1 MSDNMRNS
9 INQKY
14 FESFAN
20 ELAGKFRRINHLTTN
35 ARVAIGSYHEEI
47 LKVAIKNFLSDRYSV
62 KTGYIYYDD
71 QNISDQIDILI
82 IDENY
87 SFSYL
92 FKEGNFAI
100 VKLEAVIC
108 AIEVKS
114 VLNKQNLEQAILNI
128 TRAKEIKQKSLTGGL
143 TGLIFGYKS
152 PVTSNGWLES
162 CFTSDK
168 LNSLKSIDH
177 FWPNAIL
184 FFNRSE
190 LLLFGSQGRQDR
202 DKNKYYSRLYKET
215 NLSGKENFRINQS
228 YKLAVFISFI
238 MSALGGNE
246 ISASNRFVE
255 NNFSQL
261 VDHEG
266 QKLGI
271 DGFRIGAQR
280 VLRNEN

>member
-1 MSDNMRNS
+1 MRNS

-92 FKEGNFAI
+92 FKEGDFAI
-100 VKLEAVIC
+100 VKPEAVIC

-143 TGLIFGYKS
+143 TGLIFGYES

-168 LNSLKSIDH
+168 LNSLMSIDH

-190 LLLFGSQGRQDR
+190 LLLFDSQGRQDK

-215 NLSGKENFRINQS
+215 NLSRKENFRINQS

-238 MSALGGNE
+238 MAALGGNE

-271 DGFRIGAQR
+271 DGFRIGAKR
-280 VLRNEN
+280 VLRSEK

>member
-1 MSDNMRNS
+1 MRNT

-35 ARVAIGSYHEEI
+35 ARVAIGNYHEEI
-47 LKVAIKNFLSDRYSV
+47 LKVAIRNFLSDRYSV

-71 QNISDQIDILI
+71 ENISNQIDILI

-92 FKEGNFAI
+92 FKEGDFAI
-100 VKLEAVIC
+100 VKPEAVVC

-114 VLNKQNLEQAILNI
+114 VLDRKNFEMAFANI
-128 TRAKEIKQKSLTGGL
+128 TQAKIIKQKSLTGQL
-143 TGLIFGYKS
+143 AGLIFAYDS
-152 PVTSNGWLES
+152 STTSNKWLEK
-162 CFTSDK
+162 CFLSSK
-168 LNSLKSIDH
+168 LDSLKDSDS

-184 FFNRSE
+184 FFNKAE
-190 LLLFGSQGRQDR
+190 FLLFDSKGGQDT
-202 DKNKYYSRLYKET
+202 KNVKYYSRLYKET
-215 NLSGKENFRINQS
+215 NLSKKDNFKINQS
-228 YKLAVFISFI
+228 YKLAVFISYI
-238 MSALGGNE
+238 VAALGGNE
-246 ISASNRFVE
+246 ISASNRFVQ

-261 VDHEG
+261 IDNSG

-271 DGFRIGAQR
+271 DGFRVGIKNS
-280 VLRNEN
+280 LRNI

>member
-1 MSDNMRNS
+1 MRNS

-14 FESFAN
+14 FESFAS

-35 ARVAIGSYHEEI
+35 ARVAIGNYHEEI

-62 KTGYIYYDD
+62 KTGYIYYDE
-71 QNISDQIDILI
+71 QNISDQIDILVV
-82 IDENY
+82 DENY

-92 FKEGNFAI
+92 FKEGDFAI
-100 VKLEAVIC
+100 VKPEAVVC

-128 TRAKEIKQKSLTGGL
+128 TRAKEVKQKSLTGNL
-143 TGLIFGYKS
+143 TGLIFGYES
-152 PVTSNGWLES
+152 PITSNEWIEN
-162 CFTSDK
+162 CFMSDK
-168 LNSLKSIDH
+168 LNSIINIDY
-177 FWPNAIL
+177 FWPNV
-184 FFNRSE
+184 F
-190 LLLFGSQGRQDR
+190 LLFDSQGRQDK

-215 NLSGKENFRINQS
+215 NLNKKENFKINQS

-238 MSALGGNE
+238 MAALEGNE

-271 DGFRIGAQR
+271 DGFRIGTKK

>member
-1 MSDNMRNS
+1 MRNS

-20 ELAGKFRRINHLTTN
+20 ELAGKFRRINHLTSN
-35 ARVAIGSYHEEI
+35 ARVAIGNYHEEI
-47 LKVAIKNFLSDRYSV
+47 LKVAIKNFLSDRYTV

-71 QNISDQIDILI
+71 QNISNQVDILI

-87 SFSYL
+87 TFSYL
-92 FKEGNFAI
+92 FKEGDFAI
-100 VKLEAVIC
+100 VKPEAVVC
-108 AIEVKS
+108 AVEVKS
-114 VLNKQNLEQAILNI
+114 VLNKSSLEQAFLNI
-128 TRAKEIKQKSLTGGL
+128 TRAKEVKQKSLTGGL
-143 TGLIFGYKS
+143 TGLIFGYES
-152 PVTSNGWLES
+152 PTTSNDWLEN
-162 CFTSDK
+162 CFNSNK
-168 LNSLKSIDH
+168 LNPLADIDH

-190 LLLFGSQGRQDR
+190 LLLFDSQGRQDK

-215 NLSGKENFRINQS
+215 ELGKKENFKINQS
-228 YKLAVFISFI
+228 YKFAVFISFI
-238 MSALGGNE
+238 MAALGGNE
-246 ISASNRFVE
+246 IAASNRLVE

-271 DGFRIGAQR
+271 DGFRIGTKR

>member
-1 MSDNMRNS
+1 MRNS

-20 ELAGKFRRINHLTTN
+20 ELAGKFRRINHLTAN

-71 QNISDQIDILI
+71 QNISNQIDILI

-87 SFSYL
+87 TFSYL
-92 FKEGNFAI
+92 FKEGDFAI
-100 VKLEAVIC
+100 VKPEAVVC

-114 VLNKQNLEQAILNI
+114 VLNKQNLEQAVLNI

-143 TGLIFGYKS
+143 TGLIFGYES
-152 PVTSNGWLES
+152 PVTSNEWIENCLKS
-162 CFTSDK
+162 NK
-168 LNSLKSIDH
+168 LNSLVSIDH

-190 LLLFGSQGRQDR
+190 LLLFDSQGRQDR

-215 NLSGKENFRINQS
+215 NLSRTENFKANQS

-238 MSALGGNE
+238 MAALGGNE

-261 VDHEG
+261 VDHTN

-271 DGFRIGAQR
+271 DGFRIGANR

>member
-1 MSDNMRNS
+1 MRNS

-47 LKVAIKNFLSDRYSV
+47 LKVAIKNFLSDRYTV

-71 QNISDQIDILI
+71 QNISNQVDILI

-92 FKEGNFAI
+92 FKEGDFAI
-100 VKLEAVIC
+100 VKPEAVVC

-114 VLNKQNLEQAILNI
+114 VLDKKNFEQSILNI

-143 TGLIFGYKS
+143 TGLIFGYES
-152 PVTSNGWLES
+152 PKTTNKWLEN
-162 CFTSDK
+162 CFMSGK
-168 LNSLKSIDH
+168 LSSLTSIDH
-177 FWPNAIL
+177 FWPNTIL
-184 FFNRSE
+184 FFNQSE
-190 LLLFGSQGRQDR
+190 LLLFDSQGRQDK
-202 DKNKYYSRLYKET
+202 DKNKYYSRLYKNT
-215 NLSGKENFRINQS
+215 NLSEDENIKANQS

-238 MSALGGNE
+238 MAALGGNE

-271 DGFRIGAQR
+271 DGFRIGAKR
-280 VLRNEN
+280 VLRKEN

>member
-1 MSDNMRNS
+1 MRNS

-14 FESFAN
+14 FESFAS

-35 ARVAIGSYHEEI
+35 ARVAIGNYHEEI

-62 KTGYIYYDD
+62 KTGYIYYDE
-71 QNISDQIDILI
+71 QNISDQIDILVV
-82 IDENY
+82 DENY

-92 FKEGNFAI
+92 FKEGDFAI
-100 VKLEAVIC
+100 VKPEAVVC

-128 TRAKEIKQKSLTGGL
+128 TRAKEVKQKSLTGNL
-143 TGLIFGYKS
+143 TGLIFGYES
-152 PVTSNGWLES
+152 PITSNEWIEN
-162 CFTSDK
+162 CFMSDK
-168 LNSLKSIDH
+168 LNSIINIDY
-177 FWPNAIL
+177 FWPNVIL

-190 LLLFGSQGRQDR
+190 FLLFDSQGRQDK

-215 NLSGKENFRINQS
+215 NLNKKENFKINQS

-238 MSALGGNE
+238 MAALEGNE

-271 DGFRIGAQR
+271 DGFRIGTKK

>member
-1 MSDNMRNS
+1 MRSS

-92 FKEGNFAI
+92 FKEGDFAI
-100 VKLEAVIC
+100 VKPEAVIC

-128 TRAKEIKQKSLTGGL
+128 TRAKEIKQKSLTAGL
-143 TGLIFGYKS
+143 TGLIFGYES
-152 PVTSNGWLES
+152 PVTSNEWIEN
-162 CFTSDK
+162 CFMSDK
-168 LNSLKSIDH
+168 LRSITNIDH

-190 LLLFGSQGRQDR
+190 LLLFDSQGGQDKN
-202 DKNKYYSRLYKET
+202 KNKYYSRLYKET
-215 NLSGKENFRINQS
+215 NLSRNENFKVNQS

-238 MSALGGNE
+238 MAALGRNE
-246 ISASNRFVE
+246 IVASSRFVE

-261 VDHEG
+261 VDHTG

-271 DGFRIGAQR
+271 DGFRIGAKR
-280 VLRNEN
+280 VLRSEN

>member
-1 MSDNMRNS
+1 MRNS

-14 FESFAN
+14 FESFAS

-87 SFSYL
+87 SFSFL
-92 FKEGNFAI
+92 FKEGDFAI
-100 VKLEAVIC
+100 VKPEAVVC

-114 VLNKQNLEQAILNI
+114 VLDKKNLEQAILNI

-143 TGLIFGYKS
+143 TGLIFGYES
-152 PVTSNGWLES
+152 PVTSNEWLES
-162 CFTSDK
+162 CFVSDK
-168 LNSLKSIDH
+168 LDSLKSIDH

-184 FFNRSE
+184 FFNQPE
-190 LLLFGSQGRQDR
+190 LLLFDSQGRQDKY
-202 DKNKYYSRLYKET
+202 KNKYYSRLYKET
-215 NLSGKENFRINQS
+215 ELSTDENFKVNQP

-238 MSALGGNE
+238 MAALAGNE
-246 ISASNRFVE
+246 IAASSRFVE

-261 VDHEG
+261 VDHTN

-271 DGFRIGAQR
+271 DGFRIGASR

>member
-1 MSDNMRNS
+1 MRNS

-20 ELAGKFRRINHLTTN
+20 ELAGKFRRINHLTSN
-35 ARVAIGSYHEEI
+35 ARVAIGNYHEEI
-47 LKVAIKNFLSDRYSV
+47 LKVAIKNFLSDRYTV

-71 QNISDQIDILI
+71 QNISNQVDILI

-87 SFSYL
+87 TFSYL
-92 FKEGNFAI
+92 FKEGDFAI
-100 VKLEAVIC
+100 VKPEAVVC

-114 VLNKQNLEQAILNI
+114 VLDKKSFEQSILNI

-143 TGLIFGYKS
+143 TGLVFGYES
-152 PVTSNGWLES
+152 PKTTNQWLEN
-162 CFTSDK
+162 CFMSSK
-168 LNSLKSIDH
+168 LSSLTSIDH
-177 FWPNAIL
+177 FWPNTIL
-184 FFNRSE
+184 FFNQSE
-190 LLLFGSQGRQDR
+190 LLLFDSQGRQDK
-202 DKNKYYSRLYKET
+202 DKNKYYSRLYKDT
-215 NLSGKENFRINQS
+215 NLTEDENFKANQS

-238 MSALGGNE
+238 MAALGGNE

-266 QKLGI
+266 QKLGS
-271 DGFRIGAQR
+271 DGFRIGAKR
-280 VLRNEN
+280 VSRKEN

>member
-1 MSDNMRNS
+1 MRNS

-20 ELAGKFRRINHLTTN
+20 ELARKFRRINHLTAN

-47 LKVAIKNFLSDRYSV
+47 LKIAIRNFLSDRYTV

-92 FKEGNFAI
+92 FKEGDFAI
-100 VKLEAVIC
+100 IKPEAVVC

-114 VLNKQNLEQAILNI
+114 VLDKKNFEQAITNI
-128 TRAKEIKQKSLTGGL
+128 TKAKEVKQKSLTGEL
-143 TGLIFGYKS
+143 TGLIFGYES
-152 PVTSNGWLES
+152 PITSNEWSEN
-162 CFTSDK
+162 CFMSTK
-168 LNSLKSIDH
+168 LNSLVSDDH

-184 FFNRSE
+184 FFNKSE
-190 LLLFGSQGRQDR
+190 FLLFDSQGRQDKN
-202 DKNKYYSRLYKET
+202 KNKYYSRLYKDT
-215 NLSGKENFRINQS
+215 NLKEQENFRVNQP
-228 YKLAVFISFI
+228 YKLVVFISFI
-238 MSALGGNE
+238 MGALGGNE
-246 ISASNRFVE
+246 ISASSRFVE

-261 VDHEG
+261 VDHNG

-271 DGFRIGAQR
+271 DGFRIGSRRA
-280 VLRNEN
+280 LREEN

>member
-1 MSDNMRNS
+1 MSYTRNS

-20 ELAGKFRRINHLTTN
+20 ELAGKFRRINHLTAN
-35 ARVAIGSYHEEI
+35 ARVAIGTYHEEI
-47 LKVAIKNFLSDRYSV
+47 LKVAIRNFLSDRYTV

-71 QNISDQIDILI
+71 QNISDQIDILV

-92 FKEGNFAI
+92 FKEGDFAI
-100 VKLEAVIC
+100 IKPEAVVC

-114 VLNKQNLEQAILNI
+114 VLDKKSFEQAFANV
-128 TRAKEIKQKSLTGGL
+128 TKAKQVKQKSLTGGL
-143 TGLIFGYKS
+143 TGLIFGYES
-152 PVTSNGWLES
+152 PITSNEWLES
-162 CFTSDK
+162 RFMSNK
-168 LNSLKSIDH
+168 LSSLADIDH
-177 FWPNAIL
+177 YWPNAIL
-184 FFNRSE
+184 FFNKAE
-190 LLLFGSQGRQDR
+190 FLIFDSQGRQDKN
-202 DKNKYYSRLYKET
+202 KNKYYSRLYKET
-215 NLSGKENFRINQS
+215 NLEEPENFIVNQS

-238 MSALGGNE
+238 MSALAGNE
-246 ISASNRFVE
+246 IAASNRFVE

-271 DGFRIGAQR
+271 DGFRIGSNR
-280 VLRNEN
+280 VLREV

>member
-1 MSDNMRNS
+1 MRNS

-92 FKEGNFAI
+92 FKEGDFAI
-100 VKLEAVIC
+100 VKPEAAVC
-108 AIEVKS
+108 VIEVKS

-143 TGLIFGYKS
+143 TGLIFGYES
-152 PVTSNGWLES
+152 PITSNDWIEN
-162 CFTSDK
+162 CFKSNK
-168 LNSLKSIDH
+168 LNPLVSIDH

-190 LLLFGSQGRQDR
+190 LLLFDSQGRQDSG
-202 DKNKYYSRLYKET
+202 KNKYYSRLYKET
-215 NLSGKENFRINQS
+215 NLSRTENFKANQS

-238 MSALGGNE
+238 MAALGGNE

-261 VDHEG
+261 VDHTN

-271 DGFRIGAQR
+271 DGFRIGANR